1 MTFNQVPCTNVQ
13 EVICLW
19 VKSMKY
25 ILFLNSPTSG
35 GKGLVKLPSY
45 VNLSVVSN
53 QWVRF
58 CPKFNPLMSFFTIKI
73 VQYSFLYDST
83 KTACLGKIWF
93 SSYDLKSSQP
103 IRLQYLTIN
112 IWKESID
119 LLIFLHGDNHQEKVA
134 SETTNF
140 FGWVLRVVPLV
151 QSDCM
156 IR

>member
-1 MTFNQVPCTNVQ
+1 
-13 EVICLW
+13 
-19 VKSMKY
+19 MKY

-58 CPKFNPLMSFFTIKI
+58 WPKFNPLMSFFTIKI

-93 SSYDLKSSQP
+93 SSYGLKSSQP

-112 IWKESID
+112 ICRRNQSI
-119 LLIFLHGDNHQEKVA
+119 
-134 SETTNF
+134 S
-140 FGWVLRVVPLV
+140 
-151 QSDCM
+151 
-156 IR
+156 